1 MTHRGTGIAWA
12 LLIGAALLFG
22 IALFRHLSYPLLWA
36 DEAETALFAE
46 RVRDYGYPKVHGPRN
61 VVYQFGPNIAVGVK
75 EGPDAYI
82 GTTWGQFYFAVPGLL
97 WARGSDDPY
106 ARTLRLRLPF
116 ALAGALGI
124 GVWLWALLPF
134 VRGSPRGVLCFSAAY
149 LALAAL
155 SVSLVLHLREV
166 RYYPLVVLLGGAIF
180 WFHLRYATG
189 GNVSFRRWA
198 IALAVL
204 LWVLFQTF
212 FQAAFNFGVL
222 LALERAWAAWRGRT
236 GWRDLI
242 PFGVAAIAAGPFVLW
257 FEIPET
263 AAAFSAGFDFGWR
276 GYLAN
281 AGVIAVHL
289 LHHEFLAAAL
299 VARAAAAFLG
309 AGTQTGR
316 AVASGLLAFV
326 AGYVALGALNPLP
339 LERYFVVLS
348 PAISGALLLDGFGL
362 FSLVRRSNRTAVF
375 ASLAIIAVF
384 LGGLAVRADS
394 LGGRIAELRTPYRG
408 PLDFAIPA
416 IAARNARTED
426 LVIATNYEE
435 YAFMYYLGSHVIVG
449 LSLNNLARERNL
461 EPDVVVPRRRWPRSL
476 AALRPFLSEGEWEA
490 ERLPVRDVHHNNVP
504 ALSASRFLPDPHRFT
519 TPATEDP
526 DAQLVLYWR
535 GSSEKR
541 TGTSSR
547 P

>member
-1 MTHRGTGIAWA
+1 MTHREHGIALA
-12 LLIGAALLFG
+12 VLAGAGLLFG

-46 RVRDYGYPKVHGPRN
+46 RVLDYGYPKVHGSRN

-82 GTTWGQFYFAVPGLL
+82 GTTWGQFYFAVPGLV
-97 WARGSDDPY
+97 WADGAGDPY
-106 ARTLRLRLPF
+106 ARTLRVRLPF

-124 GVWLWALLPF
+124 GVWLWALVPF
-134 VRGSPRGVLCFSAAY
+134 VRGSPRGVLFFSAAF
-149 LALAAL
+149 LGLAAL

-166 RYYPLVVLLGGAIF
+166 RYYPLVVLLGGGIF
-180 WFHLRYATG
+180 WFHLRYAAG
-189 GNVSFRRWA
+189 GSLSFRRWA
-198 IALAVL
+198 VAIAVL

-222 LALERAWAAWRGRT
+222 LAAERGWAAWRGRT
-236 GWRDLI
+236 GWRDMV
-242 PFGVAAIAAGPFVLW
+242 PFAVAAIAAAPFVVW
-257 FEIPET
+257 FELPET
-263 AAAFSAGFDFGWR
+263 AAAFSAGFGFGWR
-276 GYLAN
+276 DYLQN
-281 AGVIAVHL
+281 VGVIAAHL
-289 LHHEFLAAAL
+289 VRHEFLAAAV
-299 VARAAAAFLG
+299 VARVVAALLG
-309 AGTQTGR
+309 AGTRAGR
-316 AVASGLLAFV
+316 AVAAGLLAF
-326 AGYVALGALNPLP
+326 AGGYVALGALNPLP

-348 PAISGALLLDGFGL
+348 PAITGAFLIDAFGL
-362 FSLVRRSNRTAVF
+362 ASLVRGGQRTAV
-375 ASLAIIAVF
+375 AAMLAVALVF
-384 LGGLAVRADS
+384 FGGLAFRADS
-394 LGGRIAELRTPYRG
+394 LTGRIAELRTPYRG
-408 PLDFAIPA
+408 PLDYAIPA
-416 IAARNARTED
+416 IAARHAHTED

-449 LSLNNLARERNL
+449 LSLNNLANEQSL

-476 AALRPFLSEGEWEA
+476 AALRPFLAKGEWEA

-519 TPATEDP
+519 TPATGDP

-535 GSSEKR
+535 GSSANR